1 MKKKTAS
8 KDSLPFR
15 NYLVI
20 AFIEGSSVMVC
31 ELLGAKMIAPVYGT
45 SLFVWSSVIGVTL
58 AALAAGYFI
67 GGFLADRF
75 TGNSLLFTILAAGA
89 CLIGLMPVI
98 AEYAMTATMSLGVR
112 MGSLISALLFLLPP
126 LVCMGMTSPVII
138 RLASGDVQH
147 TGRTAGSVYAVS
159 TVGGIVATFFL
170 GFYAISKWGLTV
182 PTYVT
187 AGILGLLPAA
197 YFLWTKRYLFFLLL
211 LVLMAF
217 PSVKHVF
224 HKDVPSNSS
233 MTVLY
238 KSEGLLGQVLV
249 VKYTEPVEDSIAGR
263 IVLFVNRHPQTS
275 AYTKTGYSLWP
286 YAHCIATIAS
296 IQPVGSKA
304 LILGLGGGSVA
315 DEFLRLGFEVDG
327 CELDDRIA
335 RMARSYFNLSSRCKI
350 INDDGRHYVRSTDR
364 KYDLIVFDVFTG
376 ETQPSHLLTVESLRE
391 VKRIL
396 SGKGLVIINN
406 NGFLAGTRGLGSR
419 SIIGTLISVGYD
431 VKFTGTPGTE
441 ENRNLIIVASPG
453 TVDMSGLKVERQ
465 NECCRAIAQVPIPL
479 PLSSAGDI
487 DLGDALTL
495 VDDRP
500 ILDALNVYANETWR
514 RDMWREYDHLFGGMN
529 VF

>member
-1 MKKKTAS
+1 MIKKAAP
-8 KDSLPFR
+8 KDFLPFR
-15 NYLVI
+15 HYLVI
-20 AFIEGSSVMVC
+20 AFVEGSSVMVC
-31 ELLGAKMIAPVYGT
+31 ELLGAKMIAPVYGA

-58 AALAAGYFI
+58 AALAAGYFS

-89 CLIGLMPVI
+89 CFIGLMPVI
-98 AEYAMTATMSLGVR
+98 AEHAMTATMSLGVR

-126 LVCMGMTSPVII
+126 LICMGMTSPIII
-138 RLASGDVQH
+138 RLASRDVQH

-159 TVGGIVATFFL
+159 TLGGIVTTFFL
-170 GFYAISKWGLTV
+170 GFYAIPEWGLTV
-182 PTYVT
+182 PTYVA
-187 AGILGLLPAA
+187 AGTLGILPAA
-197 YFLWTKRYLFFLLL
+197 YFLWTRKRVFFLLL
-211 LVLMAF
+211 LVIMAL
-217 PSVKHVF
+217 PSVKYVF
-224 HKDVPSNSS
+224 HKDAPGDSS
-233 MTVLY
+233 ITALY

-249 VKYTEPVEDSIAGR
+249 VKYTEPARDSSAGK

-275 AYTKTGYSLWP
+275 ADTKTGYSQWP
-286 YAHCIATIAS
+286 YVHCIATIAS
-296 IQPVGSKA
+296 VQPVGSKA

-335 RMARSYFNLSSRCKI
+335 RVARSYFNLSSRCTI
-350 INDDGRHYVRSTDR
+350 IEDDGRHYVRSTDR

-396 SGKGLVIINN
+396 SGSGMVIINTT
-406 NGFLAGTRGLGSR
+406 GFLAGEHGLGAR

-431 VKFTGTPGTE
+431 VRFIGTPGSE
-441 ENRNLIIVASPG
+441 ENRNIIIVASPG
-453 TVDMSGLKVERQ
+453 KVDLSGLKAERQ
-465 NECCRAIAQVPIPL
+465 NECCRTIAQVPIPL
-479 PLSSAGDI
+479 PLSAAGDI
-487 DLGDALTL
+487 DLRDALTL
-495 VDDRP
+495 VDDKP

-514 RDMWREYDHLFGGMN
+514 RDMWREYDRVFGGIS

>member
-1 MKKKTAS
+1 
-8 KDSLPFR
+8 
-15 NYLVI
+15 
-20 AFIEGSSVMVC
+20 MVC

-58 AALAAGYFI
+58 AALAAGYFT
-67 GGFLADRF
+67 GGFLVDRF

-89 CLIGLMPVI
+89 CLIGLMPVV

-126 LVCMGMTSPVII
+126 LVCMGMTSPIII

-159 TVGGIVATFFL
+159 TVGGIVTTFFL

-197 YFLWTKRYLFFLLL
+197 YFLWTKSRLFFLLL
-211 LVLMAF
+211 LALVAIF
-217 PSVKHVF
+217 SVTYLS
-224 HKDVPSNSS
+224 HKDVPSNPSIS
-233 MTVLY
+233 VLY

-249 VKYTEPVEDSIAGR
+249 VKHTESVHDSIAGNV
-263 IVLFVNRHPQTS
+263 VLFVNRHPQTS

-286 YAHCIATIAS
+286 YAHCISTIAS

-335 RMARSYFNLSSRCKI
+335 HVAQSYFNLSSRCKI
-350 INDDGRHYVRSTDR
+350 ICDDGRHYLRSTDR

-391 VKRIL
+391 VRRIL
-396 SGKGLVIINN
+396 SGNGLVIINT
-406 NGFLAGTRGLGSR
+406 NGFLAGMHGLGSR
-419 SIIGTLISVGYD
+419 SIIGTLIAVGYD
-431 VKFTGTPGTE
+431 VKFIGTPGRE
-441 ENRNLIIVASPG
+441 ENRNLIIVASP
-453 TVDMSGLKVERQ
+453 DKIDLSGLKAERQ
-465 NECCRAIAQVPIPL
+465 NECCRTIAHVPIPL

-487 DLGDALTL
+487 DLRDALTL
-495 VDDRP
+495 VDDKP
-500 ILDALNVYANETWR
+500 ILDLLNAYANETWR
-514 RDMWREYDHLFGGMN
+514 RDMWKEYDRVFGGTR